1 MDENKLPYTHLL
13 YVRKYSIFT
22 NEYELYIVGVNTD
35 DIYHTMGEYLFRSE
49 TQVKRID
56 PVECTQFRLD
66 YWKEN
71 GYEIYEFKDK
81 YTIQKERK

>member
-1 MDENKLPYTHLL
+1 MDEIKLPYTYLL

-22 NEYELYIVGVNTD
+22 NKYEFFVIGVNTD
-35 DIYHTMGEYLFRSE
+35 DIYHTMGEYFYRSE

-56 PVECTQFRLD
+56 QVKCTQKRLD
-66 YWKEN
+66 FWAKE

-81 YTIQKERK
+81 YAVKKERK